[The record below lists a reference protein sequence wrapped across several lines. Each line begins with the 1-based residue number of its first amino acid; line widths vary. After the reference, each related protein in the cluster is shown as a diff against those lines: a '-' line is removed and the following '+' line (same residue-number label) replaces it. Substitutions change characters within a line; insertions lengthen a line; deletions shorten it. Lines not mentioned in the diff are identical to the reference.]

1 MNLLIKGG
9 HVVDPS
15 QGLDAKMDILVE
27 NGKISK
33 IGKDLPD
40 GGAKASR
47 KAPALQVIDARN
59 LLVLPGLVDMHTH
72 LREPGYEYKE
82 TIETGSEAA
91 LAGGFTSIAC
101 MPNTDP
107 INDNRSVT
115 EFIIRQAVKCGLVNV
130 YPVAAISKGSEG
142 KGLTEFGDL
151 VEAGAV
157 AFSDDG
163 RPVMTG
169 GLMRRALE
177 YAGSFGVPIIS
188 HCEDATLSAGG
199 LMNEGLTSTELG
211 LPGIPSISEEVMVA
225 RDILIASY
233 TEAALHIAHVS
244 TAGSVDLIRD
254 AKRRGVRVTA
264 ETAPHYFCLS
274 EEALT
279 EFDTRLKMNP
289 PLRST
294 ADIAAIKKGLRDGTL
309 DAIATDHAPQS
320 SIEKEVEFEYAA
332 NGIIGL
338 ETSLGL
344 SLRLVD
350 EGILT
355 LTQLV
360 EKMSLNPAK
369 ILRLNKGTLKP
380 GADAD
385 ITIVDPEK
393 AWTVDVKKFRSK
405 SRNSP
410 FGGWQLKGKVTHT
423 IVAGVVKF
431 TDRE

>member
-9 HVVDPS
+9 RVIDPS

-33 IGKDLPD
+33 IGKVLPD
-40 GGAKASR
+40 GGAKTSR
-47 KAPALQVIDARN
+47 KAPALQVLDAHN
-59 LLVLPGLVDMHTH
+59 LVVLPGLVDMHTH

-130 YPVAAISKGSEG
+130 YPVAAVSKGSEG

-163 RPVMTG
+163 KPVTAG
-169 GLMRRALE
+169 GFMRRALE

-225 RDILIASY
+225 RDILIAAY
-233 TEAALHIAHVS
+233 TETALHIAHVS

-254 AKRRGVRVTA
+254 AKKRGVRVTA
-264 ETAPHYFCLS
+264 ETAPHYFCLT

-294 ADIAAIKKGLRDGTL
+294 ADVAAIKKGLRDGTL

-344 SLRLVD
+344 SLRLVE

-355 LTQLV
+355 LPQLV

-385 ITIVDPEK
+385 ITILDPEK

-410 FGGWQLKGKVTHT
+410 FGGWQLKGKVIHT